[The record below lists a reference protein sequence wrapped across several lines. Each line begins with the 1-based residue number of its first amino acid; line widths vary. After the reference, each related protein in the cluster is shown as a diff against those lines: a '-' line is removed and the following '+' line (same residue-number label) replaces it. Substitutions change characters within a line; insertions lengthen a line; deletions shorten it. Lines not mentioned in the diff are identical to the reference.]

1 MRLIEWVWKYFTS
14 SVGAHGETEADG
26 AFTRSS
32 EHVIMSNRP

>member
-14 SVGAHGETEADG
+14 SVGAHGEAEADG